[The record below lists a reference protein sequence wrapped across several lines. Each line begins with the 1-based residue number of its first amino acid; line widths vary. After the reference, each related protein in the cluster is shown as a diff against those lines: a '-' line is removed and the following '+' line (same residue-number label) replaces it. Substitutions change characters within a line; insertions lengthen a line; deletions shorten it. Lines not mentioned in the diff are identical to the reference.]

1 MIISF
6 GDKATSDLFHGISS
20 RWVRKLPNQIHETAL
35 HKLDVINAA
44 QNIDDLKSPP
54 GNRLELLKGD
64 LNEFHSIRINSQ
76 WRIIFRWV
84 SNAAHDV
91 QIVDYH

>member
-6 GDKATSDLFHGISS
+6 GNKATSDLFNGISS
-20 RWVRKLPNQIHETAL
+20 RWVRKLPKQIHETAL
-35 HKLDVINAA
+35 YKLDVINAA
-44 QNIDDLKSPP
+44 PNIDDLKSPP

-64 LNEFHSIRINSQ
+64 LAGYHSMRINSQ
-76 WRIIFRWV
+76 WRIVFRWE
-84 SNAAHDV
+84 SSAAHDV

>member
-6 GDKATSDLFHGISS
+6 GNKATSDLFNGTSS

-35 HKLDVINAA
+35 YKLDVINAA

-64 LNEFHSIRINSQ
+64 LAGYHSIRINSR
-76 WRIIFRWV
+76 WRIVFRWD